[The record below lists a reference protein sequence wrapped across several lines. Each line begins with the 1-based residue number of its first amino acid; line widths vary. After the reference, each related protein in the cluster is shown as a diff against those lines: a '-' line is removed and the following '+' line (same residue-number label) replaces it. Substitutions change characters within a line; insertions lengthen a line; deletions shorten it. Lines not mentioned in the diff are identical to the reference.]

1 MIVEY
6 HRPDSLSRALELLA
20 RPRVETVPLG
30 GGTALSRHAGP
41 DPLAVVDL
49 QNLGLD
55 AIQGGGK
62 QIKIGATVTL
72 QDLLDAPEIPA
83 GLKDALRHEGTH
95 NLRQTATAAGTLV
108 AADGRSPFAVAM
120 LVLDAQITSVPRPPS
135 PVPLGDYLPLRGKQ
149 DFGALITQ
157 ITIPAQ
163 AVLTYQ
169 YIARTPADFPLVSA
183 AVARWPSG
191 RTRVALG
198 GYGDAPLLAFDGPTP
213 DGAETAAR
221 DAYSEAA
228 DPWASAEY
236 RSEMAGV
243 LVKRCL
249 GA

>member
-20 RPRVETVPLG
+20 RPGVETVPLG

-41 DPLAVVDL
+41 GPLAVVDL

-72 QDLLDAPEIPA
+72 QGLLDAPEIPA
-83 GLKDALRHEGTH
+83 GLKDALRHEDTH

-120 LVLDAQITSVPRPPS
+120 LALDAVLTFQPDDRT
-135 PVPLGDYLPLRGKQ
+135 VPLGDYLPLRGKQ
-149 DFGALITQ
+149 DFGVLITQ